1 MLHDESLLTN
11 GKLEKLE
18 KGKYGRATGQLC
30 PMFQRLDII
39 FFLSGSPKMTHSPQN
54 YISHFRNQGIVGAV
68 TELHAS
74 GDNKSVEYFFASG
87 FIIFLALFLQIC
99 KQMHIFP
106 LLKQKAV
113 SRSHLRSVH
122 N

>member
-1 MLHDESLLTN
+1 
-11 GKLEKLE
+11 
-18 KGKYGRATGQLC
+18 
-30 PMFQRLDII
+30 
-39 FFLSGSPKMTHSPQN
+39 MTHSPQN

-87 FIIFLALFLQIC
+87 LFIFIIFLEFIPPNLQTNA
-99 KQMHIFP
+99 HFP
-106 LLKQKAV
+106 AFQTKGCQRV
-113 SRSHLRSVH
+113 SHLSSVH